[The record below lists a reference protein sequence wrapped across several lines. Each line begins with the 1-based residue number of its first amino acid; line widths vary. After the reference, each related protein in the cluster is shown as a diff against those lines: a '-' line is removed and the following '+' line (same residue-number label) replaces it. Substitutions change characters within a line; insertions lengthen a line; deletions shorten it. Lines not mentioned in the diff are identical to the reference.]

1 MTSPDRKDTSSNLRS
16 CGRTVL
22 GVPDVIHW
30 FMDSTCL
37 GKALVT

>member
-1 MTSPDRKDTSSNLRS
+1 MTSPDRKDTSSHVRS

-22 GVPDVIHW
+22 GVPGVLRW

-37 GKALVT
+37 AKALVT